1 MDGAENKYASVQ
13 QIWVQAV
20 IAFIVRKTGPIHL
33 ALVGFM
39 AGRPAGCQAGQLAGR
54 PAGWQADETWV
65 DFKIFIFSTGQTI
78 GIFTSFNNST
88 M

>member
-1 MDGAENKYASVQ
+1 MDGAENKYALVQ

-20 IAFIVRKTGPIHL
+20 IAFIVRKTGPIYL

-39 AGRPAGCQAGQLAGR
+39 AGR